1 MFLQIAVSLFS
12 VPFFQQPPVGHCPST
27 HRPMAPPFQQE
38 HPARSCASALG
49 ITRPEVAVGLITV
62 PLSRPLKKII
72 QTDFVS
78 LIIIPEHILQNDP
91 SSFKTKQI
99 KKKEKT
105 SVFIRYLT

>member
-1 MFLQIAVSLFS
+1 
-12 VPFFQQPPVGHCPST
+12 
-27 HRPMAPPFQQE
+27 MAPPFQQE

-91 SSFKTKQI
+91 SSFKTKQL
-99 KKKEKT
+99 KKKKNISFHQVFDLSLHHPKKT
-105 SVFIRYLT
+105 YNQFLKNI

>member
-1 MFLQIAVSLFS
+1 
-12 VPFFQQPPVGHCPST
+12 
-27 HRPMAPPFQQE
+27 MAPPFQQE